1 MCNHLAN
8 FCSFRYTLCD
18 FVATTITEM
27 GHTQP
32 SWQIDSS
39 ADITGNKVKA
49 VDTGT
54 DCSNDYVEIRKY
66 IFLLKSI
73 SKTILTF

>member
-1 MCNHLAN
+1 
-8 FCSFRYTLCD
+8 
-18 FVATTITEM
+18 M